1 MFNSSTDMKRAV
13 LKNSRGI
20 GPTTSH
26 LLLLAVTVLA
36 MILVINSS
44 QTIIAARHDQMGER
58 AFVENVFFTPT
69 QVTIYIRNVGHADIT
84 LKEAQINNKVYD
96 IDDVVIPLPENDPSY
111 SIYSIT
117 IPDTFEHGIYLIRFI
132 SGHNN
137 FVGITEVEF
146 A

>member
-1 MFNSSTDMKRAV
+1 MNASLR
-13 LKNSRGI
+13 KNRRGV

-36 MILVINSS
+36 MVLVINSS

-58 AFVENVFFTPT
+58 AFVENVFFTST

-84 LKEAQINNKVYD
+84 LKEAQINNNLYD
-96 IDDVVIPLPENDPSY
+96 IDDVVIPFPESDPSY
-111 SIYSIT
+111 SVYSI
-117 IPDTFEHGIYLIRFI
+117 IISDTFEQGVYLIRFI
-132 SGHNN
+132 SSHNN
-137 FVGITEVEF
+137 YVGITEVEF